1 MKKLLKISAVLMAL
15 GVSSL
20 ANISMAAGPT
30 TTFQTNAV
38 INSSC
43 VLTASSVAFGA
54 YTPTATATALN
65 ANGTINAT
73 CSNGVVY
80 SLALDGGKGGIATRK
95 MAGAKAGNADLLA
108 YNIYTTSAKT
118 NIFGDGTTGNG
129 SKITVTGNGAS
140 QATTIYGSL
149 LTNQYITPDDYMD
162 SLTVTMTY

>member
-1 MKKLLKISAVLMAL
+1 MAI

-20 ANISMAAGPT
+20 ANTSMAAGPT
-30 TTFQTNAV
+30 GNFQTNAV

-54 YTPTATATALN
+54 YTPTATATSLT

-80 SLALDGGKGGIATRK
+80 NLALDGGKGGIATRK
-95 MAGAKAGNADLLA
+95 MAGAASGNADFLF

-118 NIFGDGTTGNG
+118 VIFGDGTTGNG
-129 SKITVTGNGAS
+129 SKITVTGNGNS

-149 LTNQYITPDDYMD
+149 LTNQYVTPDNYSD

>member
-1 MKKLLKISAVLMAL
+1 MKKLLKISAILMAM

-20 ANISMAAGPT
+20 VNTSMAAGPT
-30 TTFQTNAV
+30 GNFQTNAV

-43 VLTASSVAFGA
+43 VLTASNVAFGG
-54 YTPTATATALN
+54 YTPTAAATALN

-80 SLALDGGKGGIATRK
+80 NLTLDGGKGGIATRK
-95 MAGAKAGNADLLA
+95 MAGGKSGNADFLF

-118 NIFGDGTTGNG
+118 TIFGDGTTGNSG
-129 SKITVTGNGAS
+129 KITMTGNGNS

-149 LTNQYITPDDYMD
+149 LTNQFITPDDYSD
-162 SLTVTMTY
+162 NLTVTMTY